1 MAMKQAIEAYEL
13 LDAST
18 VNGEVVASTLR
29 DRGLDVQVRHLS
41 GPKGETDFLKILI
54 PGEQGRRAGGP
65 APTMGII
72 GRLGGIGAR
81 PSKIGLVSDADGA
94 IAAVAVALKL
104 ADMRAH
110 GDVLPGDVIVTT
122 HICPRAP
129 TKPHRPVPFMDSPVD
144 IGTLVRLET
153 DPAMEA
159 ILSIDTTRGNR
170 VINTRGIAIS
180 PTVKEGYILR
190 VSEDLLD
197 ILEVVTGRLPVVFPV
212 TTQDITPYGNGIYH
226 LNSIL
231 QPATVTT
238 APVVGVALTSEVAV
252 PGSATGASQV
262 VDVEQAVRFCIEVA
276 KAFGAG
282 ACRFYDPEEFDRLI
296 QLYGPM
302 RHLQAPQPWSVP
314 SEGEGYV

>member
-1 MAMKQAIEAYEL
+1 MKQAIEAYEL

-18 VNGEVVASTLR
+18 VSGEVVASTLR

-41 GPKGETDFLKILI
+41 GSKGETDFLKILI
-54 PGEQGRRAGGP
+54 PGEQGRKAGGR

-81 PSKIGLVSDADGA
+81 PFKIGLVSDADGA
-94 IAAVAVALKL
+94 IAAVAAALKL

-144 IGTLVRLET
+144 IETLVRLET

-262 VDVEQAVRFCIEVA
+262 VDIEQAVRFCIEVA

-282 ACRFYDPEEFDRLI
+282 ACRFYDPEEFDRLV

-302 RHLQAPQPWSVP
+302 RHLQAPQPWSIP

>member
-1 MAMKQAIEAYEL
+1 MKQAIEAYEL

-18 VNGEVVASTLR
+18 INGEVVASTLR

>member
-1 MAMKQAIEAYEL
+1 MKQAIEAYEL